1 MSLGFA
7 LPVLFGYLVF
17 RLLRRKSPWPSGG
30 REACLAAFVAT
41 GVYLVLVT
49 ETLSL
54 FRALVPVAVWSA
66 WLGGGAV
73 LLVLGSRLPD
83 SKTAR
88 PSLLQSF
95 RELEPLARLL
105 YLVPGAFAAVLLV
118 IAAAA
123 IPNSWDALSY
133 HLPRVAHWYQNHS
146 VGIFATNSMYQN
158 QHAPFA
164 EWSILHLFLLQGR
177 DQLANLVEW
186 TGYAGSIVAV
196 SLLAEA
202 CGGGRMAGALGAFLA
217 ATLPMAILQA
227 CGVQT
232 DEVLALWLLTAAYA
246 CIRAVEEPR
255 RPWFLL
261 FGASLGLALL
271 TKTTAYLFAFPICV
285 WLAIALFR
293 RDSFSALSKL
303 ILAALPAAAL
313 NAGYWARN
321 WTTSGTLLGS
331 DRDSGPGFSYEN
343 ELHTP
348 AAIFSNVLRN
358 LALHTPQFPW
368 LLRDV
373 ESLMEHVHAWLG
385 LNAADPR
392 LTQYQGHFHLLGLA
406 LDDEVA
412 NPLHLLLIAAGFVAL
427 LFAGNRIAP
436 AARYL
441 ALCVLAGAFLFCF
454 VLKWQPFHSRLQLP
468 LFLLALPV
476 VAAVFQTMWR
486 PAIPVLMLVLFV
498 PAMPL
503 VFDNMAHP
511 LFGPLSIFRLPADEQ
526 RFFMSPPAQAD
537 YDHAVEMLRQ
547 NHVARVGVIGPPN
560 NSAWEYPLFAPDEG
574 PPSFPWRIEDVE
586 VTNFYAGLEDPSP
599 PDAVVSLV
607 PAAGADLTV
616 HGVTYHRRLENE
628 MLSLYLK

>member
-17 RLLRRKSPWPSGG
+17 CLLRRKSPWPSGW
-30 REACLAAFVAT
+30 REACLVALVAT

-54 FRALVPVAVWSA
+54 FRALVPAAVWLA
-66 WLGGGAV
+66 WLGGGVLLAV
-73 LLVLGSRLPD
+73 LGTRLPD
-83 SKTAR
+83 SRHPR
-88 PSLLQSF
+88 PPLLQRF

-105 YLVPGAFAAVLLV
+105 YLAPCTFAAVLLV

-146 VGIFATNSMYQN
+146 IGIFATNSMYQN
-158 QHAPFA
+158 QHGPFA
-164 EWSILHLFLLQGR
+164 EWSILNLFLLQGR

-186 TGYAGSIVAV
+186 TGYAGSILAV

-227 CGVQT
+227 CSVQT
-232 DEVLALWLLTAAYA
+232 DEVLALWFLIAAYA
-246 CIRAVEEPR
+246 CIRAIEEPR
-255 RPWFLL
+255 WPWLLL

-271 TKTTAYLFAFPICV
+271 TKTTAYLFAFPICL
-285 WLAIALFR
+285 WLTGALLR
-293 RDSFSALSKL
+293 REPFSTLPKL
-303 ILAALPAAAL
+303 ILAALLAVAM

-321 WTTSGTLLGS
+321 WTTCGTLLGS

-348 AAIFSNVLRN
+348 AALFSNSVRN

-373 ESLMEHVHAWLG
+373 EGLVERIHAWLG
-385 LNAADPR
+385 ISAADQR
-392 LTQYQGHFHLLGLA
+392 LTQYQGRFHLLGLP

-412 NPLHLLLIAAGFVAL
+412 NPLHLLLIAAGFIAL

-436 AARYL
+436 AARRL
-441 ALCVLAGAFLFCF
+441 ALCVLTGAFLFCF

-486 PAIPVLMLVLFV
+486 PAIPVLMLLLFI

-503 VFDNMAHP
+503 VFHNIAHP
-511 LFGPLSIFRLPADEQ
+511 LFGPLSIFRLSPDEQ

-537 YDHAVEMLRQ
+537 YDRAVEMLRQ
-547 NHVARVGVIGPPN
+547 NHVATVGVIGPPN
-560 NSAWEYPLFAPDEG
+560 NSAWEYPLYAPDNAR
-574 PPSFPWRIEDVE
+574 PSFPWRIEDVR
-586 VTNFYAGLEDPSP
+586 VANFYAGLEETAP
-599 PDAVVSLV
+599 PDGVVSLV
-607 PAAGADLTV
+607 PETGDDIIV
-616 HGVTYHRRLENE
+616 HGVTYHRRLKNE